1 MSVENIG
8 PCGCCGGDGCEEC
21 IDRSTL
27 SIDYNGNTGT
37 LTEDVPP
44 DSPHDK
50 AWQGSV
56 SGCLFYLGCR
66 NVLGEIVYTLFAGTF
81 VCVEQ
86 YEVVMDIVSCNPLE
100 LEATIP
106 PGECCAAGTVVI
118 TL

>member
-8 PCGCCGGDGCEEC
+8 PCGCCGGDGCLEC

-27 SIDYNGNTGT
+27 SIDYKGTVGT

-44 DSPHDK
+44 DSPHLK
-50 AWQGSV
+50 AWEGTV
-56 SGCLFYLGCR
+56 SGCLFYIGCR
-66 NVLGEIVYTLFAGTF
+66 SEIGGIVYRLYAGTF

-86 YEVVMDIVSCNPLE
+86 FEVDMTIVNCDPIE
-100 LEATIP
+100 LEAEIP
-106 PGECCAAGTVVI
+106 SGECCAAGTVVI